1 MFTSHKFSTKYG
13 TDAAKS
19 WAHPPVI
26 IRLDLFCMS
35 PTIMSKRQE
44 NDCMDLHH
52 EFIVNVPIDKAWAI
66 LTDIELIAPCLP
78 GAQLTA
84 AQGETYFGNVKV
96 KVGPILAKFEGQA
109 SFIERDDVQHRAV
122 LKGEGRDGSGKG
134 NASALITASLVAVSE
149 NSSKCSV
156 ETDLTISGK
165 IGQFGRGALA
175 DVSDKI
181 LAQFVNNLN
190 TKILGS

>member
-1 MFTSHKFSTKYG
+1 
-13 TDAAKS
+13 
-19 WAHPPVI
+19 
-26 IRLDLFCMS
+26 
-35 PTIMSKRQE
+35 
-44 NDCMDLHH
+44 MDLHH

-84 AQGETYFGNVKV
+84 AQGDTYFGNVKV

-134 NASALITASLVAVSE
+134 N
-149 NSSKCSV
+149 
-156 ETDLTISGK
+156 TDLTISGE

-181 LAQFVNNLN
+181 LALFVDNLN

>member
-1 MFTSHKFSTKYG
+1 
-13 TDAAKS
+13 
-19 WAHPPVI
+19 
-26 IRLDLFCMS
+26 
-35 PTIMSKRQE
+35 
-44 NDCMDLHH
+44 MDLHH

-109 SFIERDDVQHRAV
+109 SFIERDDIQHRAV
-122 LKGEGRDGSGKG
+122 VKGEGRDGSGKG
-134 NASALITASLVAVSE
+134 TASALITATLTAVSD
-149 NSSKCSV
+149 STSKCSV
-156 ETDLTISGK
+156 DTDLTISGK

-181 LAQFVNNLN
+181 LAQFVDNLN

>member
-1 MFTSHKFSTKYG
+1 
-13 TDAAKS
+13 
-19 WAHPPVI
+19 
-26 IRLDLFCMS
+26 
-35 PTIMSKRQE
+35 
-44 NDCMDLHH
+44 MDLHH

-84 AQGETYFGNVKV
+84 AQGDTYFGNVKV

-134 NASALITASLVAVSE
+134 NASAMITATLTEVSE
-149 NSSKCSV
+149 SSSQCSV
-156 ETDLTISGK
+156 DTDLIISGK

-181 LAQFVNNLN
+181 LAQFVDNLN